1 MKFYKIPFVY
11 ITILIILGLEFQA
24 QMKLDTALILV
35 VLGFLFSVNLILER
49 TEKMDKLK
57 HLFFTPILIFLGVLL
72 MSMNQQSSDHVNF
85 NDTSTLLVDVDE
97 IASTNKVW
105 RKTICSVRQVI
116 NSSSV
121 EQSNEQILLFI
132 NSKNLKV
139 GDQILVN
146 ASVKRIENKNNPGE
160 FDAKKY
166 WLAKNIQFI
175 GFVSSF
181 DYKLINH
188 SELSWFSSKLS
199 ETRTYLNS
207 VLESHLSGDELAVAQ
222 ALILGNKGMLTSEL
236 KTSFSQ
242 AGAMHVLAVSGLH
255 VGIVLFLLMYIL
267 KQFPRIFSKKSALLT
282 ALIVIW
288 IYAGITG
295 FSPSVLRATI
305 MFTVLSLGVVLG
317 RKGNAIN
324 VLFFS
329 AFLLIIWNPMIIYDL
344 GFQLSYLAMI
354 GIFSL
359 YRSISQLLYINNKY
373 LRKIWEG
380 IAVGIA
386 AQILTFPLTLYY
398 FHQFPNYFMLTNIG
412 MMIFASLALGIGL
425 LLFALNWT
433 GVIAQFVGFLLSSSF
448 CAMLFFI
455 QFIEKLPGS
464 VAKGFVIREDTV
476 FVMYCIILALFLFK
490 KRRKVVLAIGA
501 FAVVTFVS
509 IQYTR
514 FNNLIT
520 SELVIYNSNELILS
534 LKMKNQILCFR
545 KEQKKSI
552 KEANYLL
559 SNYENIKPGEI
570 VMHSLKEGT
579 TEVEWGEQL
588 VTLKYC
594 VDGLSLQVNDSLYFI
609 RVNHRIQKNA
619 STKIIDMPYLQK
631 NSEHIQLI
639 NGAYILKL
647 KQ

>member
-1 MKFYKIPFVY
+1 
-11 ITILIILGLEFQA
+11 
-24 QMKLDTALILV
+24 MKLDTALILV

-166 WLAKNIQFI
+166 WSAKNIQFI

>member
-1 MKFYKIPFVY
+1 
-11 ITILIILGLEFQA
+11 
-24 QMKLDTALILV
+24 MKLDTALILV